1 MITWHCHLATLE
13 ITIHMKSLS
22 LSLAHTLRPINPNIT
37 SPTISTVAQIVLK
50 KLVLVT
56 LYYGLQSLLSKTIN
70 TKGDFIHEIDN
81 PWPLP
86 FEHSH
91 QWKRWSWSKFA
102 SHYTWGTNGVC
113 ECNMDVKSTHT
124 PTWHRM
130 DHVSW
135 SLRLFK
141 KTTSWR

>member
-1 MITWHCHLATLE
+1 
-13 ITIHMKSLS
+13 MKSLS

-81 PWPLP
+81 P
-86 FEHSH
+86 
-91 QWKRWSWSKFA
+91 
-102 SHYTWGTNGVC
+102 
-113 ECNMDVKSTHT
+113 
-124 PTWHRM
+124 
-130 DHVSW
+130 
-135 SLRLFK
+135 
-141 KTTSWR
+141 